1 LMMSLWDALR
11 MNMMISYQELVR
23 TFPKKRAF
31 IYPNINIKTSTF
43 SIYLAVKMMGIH
55 DANNQ
60 NATNKNCN
68 AFFIIPPT
76 INVQLHLNTP
86 QFGRTYKY
94 LNQKKSLT

>member
-1 LMMSLWDALR
+1 
-11 MNMMISYQELVR
+11 
-23 TFPKKRAF
+23 
-31 IYPNINIKTSTF
+31 
-43 SIYLAVKMMGIH
+43 MMGIH
-55 DANNQ
+55 DTNNQ

>member
-1 LMMSLWDALR
+1 
-11 MNMMISYQELVR
+11 
-23 TFPKKRAF
+23 
-31 IYPNINIKTSTF
+31 
-43 SIYLAVKMMGIH
+43 MMGIH

-94 LNQKKSLT
+94 LNQKKSLTKRYKLFSLKVHRKTFPILISPFRAR

>member
-1 LMMSLWDALR
+1 MHMTA
-11 MNMMISYQELVR
+11 MN
-23 TFPKKRAF
+23 TPKKRAF

-86 QFGRTYKY
+86 QFGRTDKY

>member
-1 LMMSLWDALR
+1 GVRCIYRQYSMHMTA
-11 MNMMISYQELVR
+11 MN
-23 TFPKKRAF
+23 TPKKRAF
-31 IYPNINIKTSTF
+31 ICPNINIKTSTF

-76 INVQLHLNTP
+76 INVQ
-86 QFGRTYKY
+86 
-94 LNQKKSLT
+94 

>member
-1 LMMSLWDALR
+1 MHMTA
-11 MNMMISYQELVR
+11 MN
-23 TFPKKRAF
+23 TPKKRAF

-68 AFFIIPPT
+68 AFFGNDSNLLIVFYVQIMPDDF
-76 INVQLHLNTP
+76 VMQLHR
-86 QFGRTYKY
+86 F
-94 LNQKKSLT
+94 